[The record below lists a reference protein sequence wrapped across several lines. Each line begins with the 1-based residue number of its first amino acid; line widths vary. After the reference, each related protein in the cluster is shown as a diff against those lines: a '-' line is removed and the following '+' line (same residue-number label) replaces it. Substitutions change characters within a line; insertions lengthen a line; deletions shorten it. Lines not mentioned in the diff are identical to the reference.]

1 MANKTNHGGPRKGA
15 GRPVGV
21 KAGTK
26 HERLEQML
34 GKGTTTPLE
43 YMLNI
48 LNTKKTSPE
57 KKMWAA
63 ERAAPYVHS
72 RLSSV
77 DAKVSGDDSNPVA
90 VTIGWRKKPKSE

>member
-1 MANKTNHGGPRKGA
+1 MAHGGKRKGA

-48 LNTKKTSPE
+48 LNTGYYTTSNE
-57 KKMWAA
+57 
-63 ERAAPYVHS
+63 
-72 RLSSV
+72 
-77 DAKVSGDDSNPVA
+77 
-90 VTIGWRKKPKSE
+90 T